1 MRIAIAA
8 ALLALA
14 PPLAAQPPSE
24 VAPSAEAIAAA
35 LELLP
40 RERIEQQLLA
50 GTMQMTEAVIDEE
63 TQAMRRRGE
72 EMPPELL
79 ARLRALLLEENRA
92 TAQAMLPTFR
102 NQAAML
108 YARYFSVE
116 ELREL
121 HRLQQNPVMRR
132 MEEVGPQLMT
142 ELMRIGLRAAA
153 DRQPELQRRIA
164 ETIAEW
170 EAEQAAALRRPET

>member
-1 MRIAIAA
+1 MRIAVA

-14 PPLAAQPPSE
+14 APLAAQPAPQA
-24 VAPSAEAIAAA
+24 APSPEAIAAA

-40 RERIEQQLLA
+40 TERIEQQLLA
-50 GTMQMTEAVIDEE
+50 GTLQMTEAVIEE
-63 TQAMRRRGE
+63 EAEAMRRRGE

-79 ARLRALLLEENRA
+79 ARLRSLLLQENRA
-92 TAQAMLPTFR
+92 TAEAMLPTFR
-102 NQAAML
+102 TEAAML

-121 HRLQQNPVMRR
+121 HRLQQHPVMRR
-132 MEEVGPQLMT
+132 MEEVGPELMT

-153 DRQPELQRRIA
+153 DRHPELQRRIA
-164 ETIAEW
+164 ETVAEW
-170 EAEQAAALRRPET
+170 EAEQAAAQRRPET